1 MYKLKA
7 FFTTKSMKTT
17 KLSFASSQ
25 VPETVKVFG
34 LRDLPRR
41 TQTTARTGNDP
52 VISLHSPHPCGLC
65 RRYDPKDG
73 GGRIASGTAIEST
86 NSRRSRRCRSS
97 CREHGVFKTLN
108 QHGYFLRVLRV
119 LCGELSFLLDL
130 DNTFTVSRDWEP
142 AVFLSVKCRVP
153 DNFLQNK
160 LALLS

>member
-1 MYKLKA
+1 MIQSFLCIPHIPVGYA
-7 FFTTKSMKTT
+7 GGTTPRMGEVELRREQQSRAPTVGA
-17 KLSFASSQ
+17 LGAASA
-25 VPETVKVFG
+25 PAHAKY
-34 LRDLPRR
+34 L
-41 TQTTARTGNDP
+41 
-52 VISLHSPHPCGLC
+52 HPC
-65 RRYDPKDG
+65 RQR
-73 GGRIASGTAIEST
+73 
-86 NSRRSRRCRSS
+86 RSS